1 MREKSDRPIVAQ
13 RRGKPRGV
21 KGPASKRF
29 LERNMRSTGGWESM
43 KSERQ
48 GIRELSEKHGKLE
61 TLMHYVSPEALRE
74 EHRRQPKGKAV
85 GIDGETKES
94 YEADLEGNIASLHA
108 RMRSYSYRPQPVRR
122 AYIPKGN
129 GKLRPLGIPA
139 YEDRL
144 VQGCM
149 ARILNEVYEP
159 RFLGCSYGFREGR
172 SAHDALREVN
182 QILMTKR
189 ANYVLDCDIEGFFD
203 NVDHG
208 WMMRF
213 LANDISD
220 RSFLRYVSRFLKA
233 GVMEEGKRAESDR
246 GTPQGGLISPVL
258 ANVYLHYALDLWA
271 VKSAFPKL
279 KGEAHLVRYAD
290 DFIVMFQHESEARA
304 FYEALKLR
312 MARFGLKL
320 AEDKTRILPFGR
332 RKGTKE
338 TFDFLGFT
346 HFNARTR
353 TGKYTV
359 GHRVAKK
366 KMKQKKENIKKWIK
380 ENRTMPLASMLRAL
394 NVKLV
399 GTFRYYGISGMF
411 KQVLRIY
418 RYAKYTAYK
427 WLNRRSQRRSFR
439 YSDFLRTWG
448 HYVADPKVYT
458 DIWGW
463 KSETKSLV

>member
-1 MREKSDRPIVAQ
+1 
-13 RRGKPRGV
+13 
-21 KGPASKRF
+21 
-29 LERNMRSTGGWESM
+29 
-43 KSERQ
+43 
-48 GIRELSEKHGKLE
+48 
-61 TLMHYVSPEALRE
+61 
-74 EHRRQPKGKAV
+74 
-85 GIDGETKES
+85 
-94 YEADLEGNIASLHA
+94 
-108 RMRSYSYRPQPVRR
+108 
-122 AYIPKGN
+122 
-129 GKLRPLGIPA
+129 
-139 YEDRL
+139 
-144 VQGCM
+144 M

-189 ANYVLDCDIEGFFD
+189 VNYVLDCDIEGFFD

-271 VKSAFPKL
+271 VKYAFPKL

-290 DFIVMFQHESEARA
+290 DFVVMFQHEREARA

-332 RKGTKE
+332 WKGAKE

-411 KQVLRIY
+411 GQVLRIY
-418 RYAKYTAYK
+418 KYAKCTAYK
-427 WLNRRSQRRSFR
+427 WLNRRSQRRSFS
-439 YSDFLRTWG
+439 YSAFLRTWE
-448 HYVADPKVYT
+448 HYVAGPKVYT

-463 KSETKSLV
+463 KGETKSLA